1 MFSGLFDFLGY
12 GGYGGFGGFG
22 DPLYGMI
29 LSIVFAVLDLVFY
42 FL

>member
-1 MFSGLFDFLGY
+1 MFSSLFDFFGY
-12 GGYGGFGGFG
+12 GGYGGFG